1 MPLPNDP
8 LRIGN
13 DELYGTNVESYL
25 EQRREAKR
33 MLEEFDA
40 NGGGVTK
47 VLYASWFYLA
57 IACGLGAFCAWAMF
71 EPFFDDG
78 PMRTGTD
85 VLIAFLMFPAVSAMI
100 GLFLGAAEG
109 VMCRNPGR
117 AILCGL
123 TGAAIGFIGG
133 CVASFAADI
142 LFYYTGRLAYMVDDD
157 FIGPDGLPTIGI
169 GFIVL
174 MMGRAAAWSL
184 AALPAGLGQ
193 GIALQNKKVA
203 INGFV
208 GGVLGGLF
216 GGMFFDPLA
225 MAFASNGQAPL
236 SRMFGFVIIG
246 VGVGLF
252 VGLVES
258 WTKTAWLQMRAGPL
272 TGKQFIIFR
281 ESTVMGSSPK
291 ADIYLFKD
299 PEVEPRHATL
309 YNRGGRFEIEDMG
322 TPAGT
327 YVNGRPVKQRQSL
340 QNGDQ
345 IQLGKTVLEFVIRE
359 QNS

>member
-1 MPLPNDP
+1 MPLPNEP
-8 LRIGN
+8 LRIGDN
-13 DELYGTNVESYL
+13 ELYASNVESYL

-33 MLEEFDA
+33 MLEEFDENA
-40 NGGGVTK
+40 GGISK

-57 IACGLGAFCAWAMF
+57 IACGLGAFCAWAIF
-71 EPFFDDG
+71 EPLCDDG
-78 PMRTGTD
+78 PIKSGTD
-85 VLIAFLMFPAVSAMI
+85 LLVALLMFPAVSAMI

-109 VMCRNPGR
+109 VMCRNPAR

-123 TGAAIGFIGG
+123 TGAAVGFLGA
-133 CVASFAADI
+133 CVASIAAGF
-142 LFYYTGRLAYMVDDD
+142 LFNITMNLASAVDKDLYDENGYMT
-157 FIGPDGLPTIGI
+157 FGL
-169 GFIVL
+169 GFLVM

-193 GIALQNKKVA
+193 GIALRNKKVA

-208 GGVLGGLF
+208 GGALGGLF

-225 MAFASNGQAPL
+225 MAFARNGQAPL

-246 VGVGLF
+246 VGVGAF

-281 ESTVMGSSPK
+281 DTTVMGSSPK

-299 PEVEPRHATL
+299 PEVEPRHASL

-327 YVNGRPVKQRQSL
+327 YVNGQPVQQRMSIK
-340 QNGDQ
+340 NGDQ

-359 QNS
+359 QSG